1 MNGKIIISCLLSC
14 VSVSASEP
22 LALSKDYWKDEAFLK
37 SFNGSY
43 RINARIEPS
52 VSTDERGLLVSVQPL
67 MADGKREEALALLTA
82 NELINSSAAIAFNAG
97 NIQFEIGE
105 LEAAEQSYLRAL
117 ELFPSFRRAHRNLG
131 FVYVRQ
137 NNWDKALA
145 AFEESIRLGDL
156 DAATFGQLAFGRM
169 QAGQYAAALQS
180 FQMAQLTQPEA
191 AEWKAGAAQ
200 CMHELKRHEEA
211 LSLLDQVIEVWPM
224 EAAFYTLQAS
234 VYLSMDR
241 IDDAVANLELV
252 RRMGKL
258 DASNHLLLANLH
270 LRSGS
275 TQLARPVMMAAMGM
289 EQRASYESAVN
300 LLEFVVSVRDWSL
313 ARDFSTVI
321 KQVYPDASNNRL
333 QQKQQ
338 YLLAL
343 VDYESGH
350 DPQRAANV
358 LENIIKKD
366 PLAAEPLILLARHR
380 AAKQRYQEAI
390 MLLEQAA
397 RVEGHEYSAC
407 VELAK
412 VRVAIKNYTEAVV
425 DLDKALEIR
434 PSEELRRYREAIHH
448 LATANE

>member
-180 FQMAQLTQPEA
+180 FQMAQLTQPET

-211 LSLLDQVIEVWPM
+211 LSLLDQVIEARPM
-224 EAAFYTLQAS
+224 EAAYYILQVS

-258 DASNHLLLANLH
+258 DASNYLLLANLH

-275 TQLARPVMMAAMGM
+275 TQLARPVMMAAMEM
-289 EQRASYESAVN
+289 DPKASCEAAVN
-300 LLEFVVSVRDWSL
+300 LLEFVVSIRDWSL
-313 ARDFSTVI
+313 ARDFSAAI
-321 KQVYPDASNNRL
+321 EKSYPDISNDKLLRK
-333 QQKQQ
+333 QK
-338 YLLAL
+338 YLRAF
-343 VDYESGH
+343 VDYESGD
-350 DPQRAANV
+350 DPQRAVSV
-358 LENIIKKD
+358 LEDIVKQD
-366 PLAAEPLILLARHR
+366 PLAAKPLILLARYR

-390 MLLEQAA
+390 MLLDQAA
-397 RVEGHEYSAC
+397 GVEGHEYNASL
-407 VELAK
+407 ERAK
-412 VRVAIKNYTEAVV
+412 VRVAIKNYTEAVA

-434 PSEELRRYREAIHH
+434 PSEELRRYREAIHY

>member
-1 MNGKIIISCLLSC
+1 MNSKAITYCLLSC
-14 VSVSASEP
+14 VSVSAAEP
-22 LALSKDYWKDEAFLK
+22 LPLSKDYWKEEAFLK

-52 VSTDERGLLVSVQPL
+52 VSSEERALLVSVQPM
-67 MADGKREEALALLTA
+67 MANGKRQEALAQLSA
-82 NELINSSAAIAFNAG
+82 SELMQSSAAIAFNAG
-97 NIQFEIGE
+97 NIQFELGE

-117 ELFPSFRRAHRNLG
+117 KLFPSFRRAHRNLG
-131 FVYVRQ
+131 FVHVRQ
-137 NNWDKALA
+137 NNWEKALPA
-145 AFEESIRLGDL
+145 LEESIRLGDL
-156 DAATFGQLAFGRM
+156 DAATFGQLAFGRL
-169 QAGQYAAALQS
+169 QAGQYASALPS

-191 AEWKAGAAQ
+191 VDWKAGAAQ

-211 LSLLDQVIEVWPM
+211 LSLLDEVIKARPA
-224 EAAFYTLQAS
+224 EAAYYILQAS
-234 VYLSMDR
+234 VYLSLDR
-241 IDDAVANLELV
+241 IDDAIANLDLV
-252 RRMGKL
+252 RRLEKL

-275 TQLARPVMMAAMGM
+275 AHLARPVMMTAMSM
-289 EQRASYESAVN
+289 EQRASHEAALN
-300 LLEFVVSVRDWSL
+300 LLEFVVSLRDWSL
-313 ARDFSTVI
+313 ARDFSTAI
-321 KQVYPDASNNRL
+321 EEAYPDARNDRL
-333 QQKQQ
+333 QQKQE

-350 DPQRAANV
+350 DPKRAAGV

-407 VELAK
+407 LELAK
-412 VRVAIKNYTEAVV
+412 VRVAIKSYTEALA
-425 DLDKALEIR
+425 DLDKALGIR
-434 PSEELRRYREAIHH
+434 PSDELRRYREAIDH
-448 LATANE
+448 LSMANE